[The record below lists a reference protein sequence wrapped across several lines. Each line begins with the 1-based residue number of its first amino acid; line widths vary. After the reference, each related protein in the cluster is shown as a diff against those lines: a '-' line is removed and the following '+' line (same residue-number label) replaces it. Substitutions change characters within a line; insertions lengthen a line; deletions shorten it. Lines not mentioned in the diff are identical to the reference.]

1 MTQQTSG
8 FLKGAVL
15 ATSVLL
21 GAGYVAI
28 RAGWVVIPSATDD
41 PNPTFSS
48 SKSTFIFVPPKQGE
62 HPILP
67 PGAPPTPSGQ
77 PEAPAIGAQVIQ
89 PPANTPTTLPPNIA
103 IMAGSKSI
111 APLLPLKTP
120 PQQQAGTPKK

>member
-28 RAGWVVIPSATDD
+28 RAGWIVIPSATDD
-41 PNPTFSS
+41 ANPTFSS

-62 HPILP
+62 SPILP
-67 PGAPPTPSGQ
+67 PGTPPTSTAIP
-77 PEAPAIGAQVIQ
+77 PATEAQVIQ
-89 PPANTPTTLPPNIA
+89 PPATTPPTIPPNIA

-111 APLLPLKTP
+111 APLLPPKTP
-120 PQQQAGTPKK
+120 PQQHTATPPKK